1 MAIVSLELS
10 DALSIQVAMAADELG
25 ISPGAFM
32 VRAIRRA
39 TDTVEQRRRFV
50 AEAHTARVVMLQSG
64 QGHDANEVRAYLRAR
79 LADPASP
86 RPGIKSWRE

>member
-10 DALSIQVAMAADELG
+10 DALSVQVAMAADELG

-39 TDTVEQRRRFV
+39 TETVEQRRQFV
-50 AEAHTARVVMLQSG
+50 AEAQIARVAMLQSG

-79 LADPASP
+79 LVDPASP
-86 RPGIKSWRE
+86 RPGIKSSRE